1 MVDEVLEEA
10 VVLAVVVT
18 IEVAEG
24 VVAVGE
30 VEAVDGD
37 AVMGED
43 GVVEVKEVFHRD

>member
-1 MVDEVLEEA
+1 MVVVVVEEA

-18 IEVAEG
+18 IEV
-24 VVAVGE
+24 
-30 VEAVDGD
+30 VDGD